1 LNTKILEL
9 GFRFDN
15 WYDENIGQNVGQP
28 APEGRFSPPL
38 GESERGFHEF
48 GFVFIFHFGFNKL
61 DTEIFR
67 VGLRN
72 ILMPT

>member
-1 LNTKILEL
+1 L

-48 GFVFIFHFGFNKL
+48 DFVFIFHFG
-61 DTEIFR
+61 
-67 VGLRN
+67 LRI
-72 ILMPT
+72 ILLPTSDKIKCKS